1 MSVSVIIPAYNEEKH
16 IGEVLAAVKAVKDVG
31 EVVDIIVVN
40 DGSTDRTAEVAYSFG
55 VKVIELPRNM
65 GKGCAMKVGLDNT
78 SASVVLFLDADL
90 VGIQP
95 HHVRA
100 LLAPVYHGAA
110 DMALGVF
117 CSGRGVTDLA
127 QRLTPFLTGQ
137 RAVKRWVLD
146 MLNEDVWNT
155 GYGIEMVLTR
165 YARKYNLKV
174 MEVPLY
180 GVTHAMKEE
189 KMGVMRGMAARVKM
203 YWEIAR
209 QFKM

>member
-1 MSVSVIIPAYNEEKH
+1 M
-16 IGEVLAAVKAVKDVG
+16 
-31 EVVDIIVVN
+31 
-40 DGSTDRTAEVAYSFG
+40 
-55 VKVIELPRNM
+55 
-65 GKGCAMKVGLDNT
+65 
-78 SASVVLFLDADL
+78 
-90 VGIQP
+90 
-95 HHVRA
+95 
-100 LLAPVYHGAA
+100 
-110 DMALGVF
+110 F
-117 CSGRGVTDLA
+117 CSGKGLTDLA

-137 RAVKRWVLD
+137 RTVKRWVLD

>member
-1 MSVSVIIPAYNEEKH
+1 MSVSAIIPAYNEEKH
-16 IGEVLAAVKAVKDVG
+16 IGQVLAAVKRVG
-31 EVVDIIVVN
+31 EIADIVVVS
-40 DGSTDRTAEVAYSFG
+40 DGSTDRTVEVAYGFG
-55 VKVIELPRNM
+55 VRVIQLPRNM
-65 GKGCAMKVGLDNT
+65 GKGCAMKAGLDNT
-78 SASVVLFLDADL
+78 SASTVLFLDADL
-90 VGIQP
+90 VGIEP

-100 LLAPVYHGAA
+100 LLLPVYHGAA

-146 MLNEDVWNT
+146 MLSDNVWNT
-155 GYGIEMVLTR
+155 GYGIEMALTR
-165 YARKYNLKV
+165 CVRKYDLKV

-189 KMGVMRGMAARVKM
+189 KMGVMRGMAARLKM
-203 YWEIAR
+203 YWEIAKQLR
-209 QFKM
+209 M